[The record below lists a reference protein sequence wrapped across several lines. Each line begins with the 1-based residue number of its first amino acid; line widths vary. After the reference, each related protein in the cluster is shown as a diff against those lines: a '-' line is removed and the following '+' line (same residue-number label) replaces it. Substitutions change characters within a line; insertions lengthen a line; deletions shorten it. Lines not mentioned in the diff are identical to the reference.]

1 MKTATVQFVGTFYLS
16 VNVPDD
22 ASEMEARRIA
32 QADYNS
38 MSTARLNEILVNVV
52 FDPVPSNHVEI
63 PKMVLDIIKNYWN
76 TQLRRSKQSVDVVSL
91 MRFTEGI
98 AYAYGSSNKALS
110 NKLYDICNNLN
121 TSEFCELFDLK

>member
-1 MKTATVQFVGTFYLS
+1 MKKTIEFVGRFFLTVDMPVNTSEEESTFLAQKAYRSLHPA
-16 VNVPDD
+16 VLD
-22 ASEMEARRIA
+22 AQIKAIDF
-32 QADYNS
+32 QAVS
-38 MSTARLNEILVNVV
+38 
-52 FDPVPSNHVEI
+52 PNHVEI

-121 TSEFCELFDLK
+121 TSEFCEFFELK